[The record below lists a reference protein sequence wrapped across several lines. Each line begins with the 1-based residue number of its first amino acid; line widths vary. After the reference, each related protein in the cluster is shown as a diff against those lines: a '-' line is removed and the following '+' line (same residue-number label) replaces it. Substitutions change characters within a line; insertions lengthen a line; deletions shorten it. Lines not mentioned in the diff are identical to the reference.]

1 MRVVYPALA
10 IALACSF
17 SLGAYAQ
24 DIQQSRGL
32 DPRVDYPSLARF
44 GPWDDRNYNL
54 SAEDLELLA
63 PNEEELFPG
72 IPLFF
77 RVELRKEWPRMQR
90 TGPAQ
95 YPRAANKLFEI
106 RYGGFMRNGVI
117 DRPEDRAAAERTPV
131 TIDDQLKLNDV
142 LRADEITVEINPVD
156 PMMVIAGSNTT
167 GGQKMYYSLD
177 GGANWGIGEQGDA
190 DGVLDNTCCDPS
202 VGWSSDGTVA
212 YAASLSSGAI
222 GVNFYRSTTSGV
234 TWTSPIALTS
244 GGSDKEFLHVDI
256 SATSPYIDN
265 VYLTWHDL
273 NVMQFAQSIDFGL
286 NFTIKA
292 FDGAMGQ
299 LVLAQTGIGSDITT
313 DASGRIYYFYGAFAN
328 GIILLK
334 STDGGAS
341 FLSPITVSSTNGNF
355 DWPIPAMETRRAWIY
370 AAADCD
376 TSGGP
381 FDGTV
386 YCAWTDTSAPESSV
400 ASMNHTRIVVARST
414 DQGASWQTSTPH
426 PTADIATVDRFNQW
440 LTVDD
445 NGIVHVVYYSTK
457 NSVNRTG
464 VDLYYA
470 NSDNGGVTWNPER
483 RISTVTSDNVTNVQE
498 WGDYNGISV
507 IGDQIIATWTDNRPP
522 GSTTDTDVYVG
533 LMMRDPRPL
542 LLTRGLPLLLAF
554 TLAFF
559 AAAIIRAQRR

>member
-10 IALACSF
+10 IALSCSF
-17 SLGAYAQ
+17 SLGAFAQ

-273 NVMQFAQSIDFGL
+273 NVMQFARSIDLGL

-292 FDGAMGQ
+292 FDGTVGQ

-313 DASGRIYYFYGAFAN
+313 DASGRIYYFYGAFSN
-328 GIILLK
+328 GIMLLK

-426 PTADIATVDRFNQW
+426 PTADIDTVDRFNQW

-445 NGIVHVVYYSTK
+445 SGIVHVVYYSTK